1 MTRRIKKVAVLGSG
15 VMGSGIACHLANI
28 GLQVLMLDI
37 VPFDLDEKQKTIKA
51 ARNRIADTSL
61 ATAIKSKPAPLYDI
75 DFAARISTGNFED
88 DMTKISECD
97 WVIEVV
103 VERLDIKK
111 QIFEKVDVLRKPHAL
126 VTSNTSGIPISQL
139 AEGRSDD
146 FRKNFCGT
154 HFFNPARY
162 MALFEVIPHAG
173 TDPDVV
179 DFWMHYGEVF
189 LGKRAVLCKDTPAFI
204 ANRIGFYSGN
214 KVSELT
220 EKYQLTIEEVDKLTG
235 ETIAWPNTGSY
246 RLLDLVGLDTSVK
259 VTKGVIDNC
268 PDDEYVKV
276 LKDKAVPKATQFLLD
291 NNFLGDKSGQGFY
304 KKTDQRDDKGGRII
318 LALDL
323 NTLEYKPSQKP
334 MLPAVGIAKKV
345 EIIDKRL
352 KEIFAS
358 DEKSGNFVR
367 DLLSGIMVYA
377 ANRIPEISDNIY
389 SLDNAMKAGYAW
401 TYGPFE
407 YWDMIGL
414 AEGIALAKS
423 LGESVPAW
431 VENMVAN
438 GVTSFYKSEDGKRK
452 YYDLDAAAYKV
463 IPGTELNIHLD
474 NYRTNT
480 PVYKNSECAIHD
492 IGDGVLCFEFTSKSN
507 AIGEG
512 IGQGALEALN
522 MVQNGDWTGIVIGNN
537 AKNFTVGANLMNVG
551 MVAMQKDFAKLDEMV
566 HAFQQINM
574 AMRYANIP
582 VVTATQG
589 YVFGGGCEIL
599 MHTDAAVCHAES
611 YIGLVEVGVGL
622 IPGGGGTKEF
632 AVRASDAFFE
642 GDVQIPT
649 LVEKLKVIATAT
661 VSTSAYEGFK
671 HGYLQHDR
679 DSVEVNLAKV
689 LSTAKA
695 KVLELARNYTAPSP
709 KQVTVLGRGGLGT
722 LYTALNEFY
731 LGKYMSEY
739 DMEIAKKV
747 AYVLCG
753 GDLTSQQKVSEQYLL
768 DIEREAFLQ
777 LLGNQKTLDR
787 IQYLLMN
794 NKPLRN

>member
-1 MTRRIKKVAVLGSG
+1 MTKRIKKVAVLGSG
-15 VMGSGIACHLANI
+15 VMGSGIACHLANT
-28 GLQVLMLDI
+28 GLEVLMLDI
-37 VPFDLDEKQKTIKA
+37 VPFDIDDKQKTIKA
-51 ARNRIADTSL
+51 FRNRIADTSL
-61 ATAIKSKPAPLYDI
+61 TNAIKSKPAPLYDAS
-75 DFAARISTGNFED
+75 FASRITTGNFDD
-88 DMTKISECD
+88 DMAKIADCD
-97 WVIEVV
+97 WIIEVV
-103 VERLDIKK
+103 VERLDIKQ
-111 QIFEKVDVLRKPHAL
+111 QIFTKVDTIRKAGSL

-139 AEGRSDD
+139 AEGRSED

-173 TDPDVV
+173 TDKNVI
-179 DFWMHYGEVF
+179 DFWMHYGEVY
-189 LGKRAVLCKDTPAFI
+189 LGKKSVLCKDTPAFI

-214 KVSELT
+214 KVGELT
-220 EKYQLTIEEVDKLTG
+220 EKYGLSIEEVDKITG
-235 ETIAWPNTGSY
+235 EPIGWPNTGSY

-268 PDDEYVKV
+268 PNDEYVKV
-276 LKDKAVPKATQFLLD
+276 IKDKPTHKATQFLLD

-304 KKTDQRDDKGGRII
+304 KKTDQRDEKGGRII

-323 NTLEYKPSQKP
+323 QTLEYKPAQKAMIP
-334 MLPAVGIAKKV
+334 VVGIAKKV
-345 EIIDKRL
+345 EIMDKRIR
-352 KEIFAS
+352 EMMAS
-358 DEKSGNFVR
+358 DEKSGHFVR
-367 DLLSGIMVYA
+367 DMLCGIMVYA
-377 ANRIPEISDNIY
+377 ANRIPEISDNVY
-389 SLDNAMKAGYAW
+389 SIDNAMKAGYAW
-401 TYGPFE
+401 SYGPFE

-414 AEGIALAKS
+414 NEGIQIAKS
-423 LGESVPAW
+423 LGESIPAW
-431 VENMVAN
+431 VEKMADE

-452 YYDLDAAAYKV
+452 YYDLDTQSFKV

-474 NYRTNT
+474 NYRANA
-480 PVYKNSECAIHD
+480 PVYKNSECTIHD

-522 MVQNGDWTGIVIGNN
+522 IAQNGDWAGIVIGNN

-551 MVAMQKDFAKLDEMV
+551 MVAMQKDFEKLDQMV
-566 HAFQQINM
+566 DAFQQINM
-574 AMRYANIP
+574 AMRYASIP

-671 HGYLQHDR
+671 HGYLLHDR
-679 DSVEVNLAKV
+679 DTVEINLSKV
-689 LSTAKA
+689 LSTAKS
-695 KVLELARNYTAPSP
+695 KVLDLAKNYNAPVS
-709 KQVTVLGRGGLGT
+709 KEVTVLGRGGLGT

-731 LGKYMSEY
+731 LGKYMSAY
-739 DMEIAKKV
+739 DLEIAKKV

-753 GDLTSQQKVSEQYLL
+753 GDLTGQQKVSEQYLL

>member
-1 MTRRIKKVAVLGSG
+1 MTKRIKKVAVLGSG
-15 VMGSGIACHLANI
+15 VMGSGIACHLANT
-28 GLQVLMLDI
+28 GLEVLMLDI
-37 VPFDLDEKQKTIKA
+37 VPFDLDPSQKSVKA
-51 ARNRIADTSL
+51 HRNRIADTSL
-61 ATAIKSKPAPLYDI
+61 ANAIKSKPAPLYDNT
-75 DFAARISTGNFED
+75 FASRITTGNFD
-88 DMTKISECD
+88 DDFDKISTCD
-97 WVIEVV
+97 WIIEVV

-111 QIFEKVDVLRKPHAL
+111 QIFSKVDTLRKPGSL
-126 VTSNTSGIPISQL
+126 VTSNTSGIPIAQL
-139 AEGRSDD
+139 ANGRSDD
-146 FRKNFCGT
+146 FKKNFCGT

-162 MALFEVIPHAG
+162 MALFEVIPHSES
-173 TDPDVV
+173 DPDVIK
-179 DFWMHYGEVF
+179 FWMHYGEVY
-189 LGKRAVLCKDTPAFI
+189 LGKKAVLCKDTPAFI

-220 EKYQLTIEEVDKLTG
+220 EKYDLSIEDVDKITG
-235 ETIAWPNTGSY
+235 EPIAWPNTGSY

-259 VTKGVIDNC
+259 VTKGVIENC
-268 PDDEYVKV
+268 PTDEYVIKI
-276 LKDKAVPKATQFLLD
+276 KDRPTHKATQFLLD
-291 NNFLGDKSGQGFY
+291 HNFLGDKSGQGFY
-304 KKTDQRDDKGGRII
+304 KKTDQRDEKGGRVI

-323 NTLEYKPSQKP
+323 KTMEYKPAKKSMIP
-334 MLPAVGIAKKV
+334 VVGIAKKI
-345 EIIDKRL
+345 EIMDKRI
-352 KEIFAS
+352 KEMIAS
-358 DEKSGNFVR
+358 DDNSGHFVR
-367 DLLSGIMVYA
+367 DLICGIMVYA

-389 SLDNAMKAGYAW
+389 SIDNAMKAGYAW

-407 YWDMIGL
+407 YWDMIGIKNG
-414 AEGIALAKS
+414 AEIAQS

-431 VENMVAN
+431 VNQMIAD
-438 GVTSFYKSEDGKRK
+438 GITSFYQTENGTRK
-452 YYDLDAAAYKV
+452 YYDIKSKAYLI
-463 IPGTELNIHLD
+463 IPGTEHIIHLD
-474 NYRTNT
+474 NLRNNA
-480 PVYKNSECAIHD
+480 PVYKNSECTIHD

-522 MVQNGDWTGIVIGNN
+522 IAQNGDWKGIVIGNN

-551 MVAMQKDFAKLDEMV
+551 MVAMQKDFEKLDEMV
-566 HAFQQINM
+566 NAFQQINM
-574 AMRYANIP
+574 AFRYAPIP

-632 AVRASDAFFE
+632 AVRASDSFFE

-649 LVEKLKVIATAT
+649 LIDKLKVIATAT
-661 VSTSAYEGFK
+661 VSTSAYEGYV
-671 HGYLQHDR
+671 HGYLLHDR
-679 DSVEVNLAKV
+679 DKVEMNLSNV
-689 LSTAKA
+689 LSAAKE
-695 KVLELARNYTAPSP
+695 KVLELAEHYTAPVP
-709 KQVTVLGRGGLGT
+709 KTVTVLGRGGLAT

-739 DMEIAKKV
+739 DLEIARKV

-753 GDLTSQQKVSEQYLL
+753 GDLTGQQKVSEQYLL

>member
-1 MTRRIKKVAVLGSG
+1 MTHRIKKVAVLGSG
-15 VMGSGIACHLANI
+15 VMGTGIACHLANA
-28 GLQVLMLDI
+28 GLEVIMLDI
-37 VPFDLDEKQKTIKA
+37 VPFDLDEKQKNNTV

-61 ATAIKSKPAPLYDI
+61 ANAIKSKPAPLYDVA
-75 DFAARISTGNFED
+75 FASRITTGNFDD
-88 DMTKISECD
+88 DMARIASCD
-97 WVIEVV
+97 WIIEVV
-103 VERLDIKK
+103 VERLDIKR
-111 QIFEKVDVLRKPHAL
+111 QIFEKIDKLRSSGSL

-139 AEGRSDD
+139 AEGRSED

-162 MALFEVIPHAG
+162 MALFEVIPHSG
-173 TDPDVV
+173 TDEEVV
-179 DFWMHYGEVF
+179 DFWMRYAEVY
-189 LGKRAVLCKDTPAFI
+189 LGKKAVHCKDTPAFI

-214 KVSELT
+214 KVGELT
-220 EKYQLTIEEVDKLTG
+220 EKYGLSIEEVDKITG
-235 ETIAWPNTGSY
+235 ETIGWPNTGSY

-276 LKDKAVPKATQFLLD
+276 LKNRPTAKATQFLLD

-304 KKTDQRDDKGGRII
+304 KKTEQRDEKGSRII

-323 NTLEYKPSQKP
+323 KTLEYKPAQKP
-334 MLPAVGIAKKV
+334 MIPVVGIAKKV
-345 EIIDKRL
+345 EIMDKRL
-352 KEIFAS
+352 KEMMAS
-358 DEKSGNFVR
+358 DEKSGHLVR
-367 DLLSGIMVYA
+367 DLLLGVMTYA

-389 SLDNAMKAGYAW
+389 SIDNAMKAGYAW
-401 TYGPFE
+401 NYGPFE
-407 YWDMIGL
+407 YWDMIGIED
-414 AEGIALAKS
+414 AAAMATKI
-423 LGESVPAW
+423 GEKVPAW
-431 VENMVAN
+431 INEMLAK
-438 GVTSFYKSEDGKRK
+438 GIKSFYKSENGKRK
-452 YYDLDAAAYKV
+452 YYDLNTGTYQV

-474 NYRTNT
+474 NYRINA
-480 PVYKNSECAIHD
+480 PVYKNSECIIHD

-512 IGQGALEALN
+512 IGQGAIEALN
-522 MVQNGDWTGIVIGNN
+522 IAQSGDWAGIVIGNN

-566 HAFQQINM
+566 NGFQQINM
-574 AMRYANIP
+574 AMRYAP
-582 VVTATQG
+582 VPIVTATQG

-632 AVRASDAFFE
+632 AVRASDSFFE

-649 LVEKLKVIATAT
+649 LIEKLKTIATAT
-661 VSTSAYEGFK
+661 VSTSAYEGFN
-671 HGYLQHDR
+671 HGYLLHDR
-679 DSVEVNLAKV
+679 DMVEINLSSV

-695 KVLELARNYTAPSP
+695 KVLELARHYTAPIP
-709 KQVTVLGRGGLGT
+709 KEVTVLGRGGLGT

-731 LGKYMSEY
+731 LGKYMSAY
-739 DMEIAKKV
+739 DLEIAKKV

-753 GDLTSQQKVSEQYLL
+753 GDLTGQQKVSEQYLL